1 MQMAA
6 ERGTAIHNAAENFA
20 LYGIEDIEPRYA
32 GYFEAFLKFWEEQSP
47 EPLAT
52 ESRVYHKFLRYA
64 GTADLPCVI
73 DGKKVLIDYKTSA
86 TVNRMLTGVQ
96 LEAYARAYE
105 SHGFR
110 FDEKAIVHLKSDGS
124 YQMVR
129 YKANDIESWQVFSSL
144 MVVWNHIQK
153 YK

>member
-1 MQMAA
+1 MRKNKRYRHWIIRNADIL
-6 ERGTAIHNAAENFA
+6 ERKESGTVRRRKKKRIMIGE
-20 LYGIEDIEPRYA
+20 
-32 GYFEAFLKFWEEQSP
+32 K
-47 EPLAT
+47 
-52 ESRVYHKFLRYA
+52 
-64 GTADLPCVI
+64 VI
-73 DGKKVLIDYKTSA
+73 GA
-86 TVNRMLTGVQ
+86 
-96 LEAYARAYE
+96 
-105 SHGFR
+105 GFR